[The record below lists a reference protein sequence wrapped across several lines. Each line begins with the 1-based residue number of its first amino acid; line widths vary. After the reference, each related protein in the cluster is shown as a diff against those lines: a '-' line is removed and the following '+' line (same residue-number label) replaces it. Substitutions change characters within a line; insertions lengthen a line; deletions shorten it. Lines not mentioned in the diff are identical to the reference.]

1 VGEPHR
7 LWVRRPRI
15 LNAIVEERTNVAGRQ
30 VASSPAADG
39 PPLVLLHALGEN
51 ALDWSWVLP
60 TLSRGHR
67 VYAPHLPGISGDGG
81 VAADYSSPSFA
92 SFIASFIAAFLDAL
106 GIERAAIVGNS
117 LGGLVALRLALSD
130 PARVSTLGLVGSAG
144 LGRTVSYAL
153 RAPTLPGY
161 GELAIAWAR
170 TPPGAAQRAWIRANL
185 LFARASLVPAGW
197 MAEQRRL
204 ARRPGFLEATLAALR
219 AQIDPGGQREVLLED
234 LPSLTMPTLVVW
246 GARDRVFP
254 RRQAENA
261 ADRLEEGSLVSIPD
275 CGHLPHVER
284 PDRFVEVLG
293 RFLDEKGG
301 R

>member
-1 VGEPHR
+1 VNR
-7 LWVRRPRI
+7 D
-15 LNAIVEERTNVAGRQ
+15 AIVEERTNVGGRAARYLTAGE
-30 VASSPAADG
+30 G

-67 VYAPHLPGISGDGG
+67 VYAPHLPEISGDGG
-81 VAADYSSPSFA
+81 DAADYSSASFA
-92 SFIASFIAAFLDAL
+92 SFVAAFLDAL
-106 GIERAAIVGNS
+106 SVERATIVGNS
-117 LGGLVALRLALSD
+117 LGGLIALLLALSD
-130 PARVSTLGLVGSAG
+130 PARVSASGLVGSAG

-161 GELAIAWAR
+161 GELVIAWAR
-170 TPPGAAQRAWIRANL
+170 TPPGAAGRAWMRANL
-185 LFARASLVPAGW
+185 LFARPHLVPTEW

-234 LPSLTMPTLVVW
+234 LPFLTMPTLVVW

-261 ADRLEEGSLVSIPD
+261 ADRLKEGSLVIMPD

-284 PDRFVEVLG
+284 PDRFVEDLG
-293 RFLDEKGG
+293 QFLDEKG
-301 R
+301 RH